1 MTGRGVAQ
9 DTSGVRANAVL
20 SGQVA
25 VVTGATKGLG
35 LAIAREFLN
44 SGASVMIAS
53 RREAAVNETVASLG
67 AACGDLARVRCMAA
81 DVADLAQVEALGKA
95 ANGWH
100 GHLDVWVNNAG
111 ITAPYGP
118 SMALHPHA
126 FTGVVHTNVLGT
138 YHGSLVA
145 LRYLVPRGQGRL
157 INILGR
163 GDRQVVPY
171 LATYGASKAWVRAF
185 TLALASE
192 YRATGVGIHAFN
204 PGLMRTDFMTETEA
218 ITGFGSKLRALR
230 VVLRLIGTDPEVPA
244 RTVVWLASRATEG
257 KTGLEKAVFGR
268 LGLMGHSA
276 REGIA
281 WLRGKVGP
289 VELKIR
295 EVPASGP
302 SAPPPG

>member
-67 AACGDLARVRCMAA
+67 AACGDLARVRGMAA

-100 GHLDVWVNNAG
+100 GHLDIWVNNAG

-126 FTGVVHTNVLGT
+126 FSGVIHTNVLGT

>member
-67 AACGDLARVRCMAA
+67 AACGDLARVRGMAA

-145 LRYLVPRGQGRL
+145 LRYLVPRLQGRL

>member
-1 MTGRGVAQ
+1 
-9 DTSGVRANAVL
+9 
-20 SGQVA
+20 
-25 VVTGATKGLG
+25 
-35 LAIAREFLN
+35 
-44 SGASVMIAS
+44 
-53 RREAAVNETVASLG
+53 
-67 AACGDLARVRCMAA
+67 
-81 DVADLAQVEALGKA
+81 ALGKA

>member
-1 MTGRGVAQ
+1 MTDRGVAPG
-9 DTSGVRANAVL
+9 TAGLRAGGVL
-20 SGQVA
+20 SGHVA

-35 LAIAREFLN
+35 LAIARAFVD
-44 SGASVMIAS
+44 SGASVMVAS
-53 RREAAVNETVASLG
+53 RRETAVNEIVVALG
-67 AACGDLARVRCMAA
+67 NDCGDPTRVRGMAV

-95 ANGWH
+95 AKDWQ
-100 GHLDVWVNNAG
+100 GHLDIWVNNAG

-118 SMALHPHA
+118 SMALDPRS
-126 FTGVVHTNVLGT
+126 FTSVIHTNILGT
-138 YHGSLVA
+138 YHGSLIA
-145 LRYLVPRGQGRL
+145 LRYLVPSGQGRL

-204 PGLMRTDFMTETEA
+204 PGLMRTDFMTQTEA
-218 ITGFGSKLRALR
+218 IAGFGAKLRALR
-230 VVLRLIGTDPEVPA
+230 VVLRLIGTDPDVPA
-244 RTVVWLASRATEG
+244 RTVVWLASRATDG
-257 KTGLEKAVFGR
+257 KTGLDKAVFGR
-268 LGLMGHSA
+268 LGLAGHAA

-289 VELKIR
+289 VELQIR

-302 SAPPPG
+302 SAPVPG

>member
-67 AACGDLARVRCMAA
+67 AACGDLARVRGMAA

-302 SAPPPG
+302 SVPPPG

>member
-1 MTGRGVAQ
+1 
-9 DTSGVRANAVL
+9 
-20 SGQVA
+20 
-25 VVTGATKGLG
+25 
-35 LAIAREFLN
+35 
-44 SGASVMIAS
+44 MIAS

-67 AACGDLARVRCMAA
+67 AACGDLARVRGMAA

>member
-67 AACGDLARVRCMAA
+67 AACGDLARVRGMSA

-100 GHLDVWVNNAG
+100 GHLDIWVNNAG

-118 SMALHPHA
+118 SMALDPHA
-126 FTGVVHTNVLGT
+126 FTGVIHTNVLGT

-163 GDRQVVPY
+163 GDRQVD
-171 LATYGASKAWVRAF
+171 
-185 TLALASE
+185 
-192 YRATGVGIHAFN
+192 GVSRNRGWHPCIQ
-204 PGLMRTDFMTETEA
+204 P
-218 ITGFGSKLRALR
+218 
-230 VVLRLIGTDPEVPA
+230 GTDADRLHDRNRGDYGVWLETPRASRGAAFDRDRPRGSGPDGCLAGFTGDRRQDRPRQGGVRKA
-244 RTVVWLASRATEG
+244 RTNGSR
-257 KTGLEKAVFGR
+257 R
-268 LGLMGHSA
+268 PRGHCVA
-276 REGIA
+276 PREG
-281 WLRGKVGP
+281 RT
-289 VELKIR
+289 
-295 EVPASGP
+295 SGTADP
-302 SAPPPG
+302 

>member
-1 MTGRGVAQ
+1 MTDRGVAPG
-9 DTSGVRANAVL
+9 TAAFRASNIL

-35 LAIAREFLN
+35 LAIARAFVDT
-44 SGASVMIAS
+44 GASVMIAS
-53 RREAAVNETVASLG
+53 RRETAVNETVMALG
-67 AACGDLARVRCMAA
+67 AACGDPARVRGMVV
-81 DVADLAQVEALGKA
+81 DVADLAQVEALGTA
-95 ANGWH
+95 ANDWQGY
-100 GHLDVWVNNAG
+100 LNIWVNNAG

-118 SMALHPHA
+118 SMALDPRL
-126 FTGVVHTNVLGT
+126 FTGVIHTNILGT

-145 LRYLVPRGQGRL
+145 LRHLVPRGQGRL

-218 ITGFGSKLRALR
+218 IAGFGAKLRALR

-244 RTVVWLASRATEG
+244 QTVVWLASQATAG
-257 KTGLEKAVFGR
+257 KTGLDKAVFGR
-268 LGLMGHSA
+268 LGLAGHA
-276 REGIA
+276 VREGIA

-289 VELKIR
+289 VELQIR
-295 EVPASGP
+295 EVPAAGP
-302 SAPPPG
+302 SAPVPD

>member
-67 AACGDLARVRCMAA
+67 AACGDLARVRGMSA

-100 GHLDVWVNNAG
+100 GHLDIWVNNAG

-118 SMALHPHA
+118 SMALDPHV
-126 FTGVVHTNVLGT
+126 FTGVIHTNVLGT

-145 LRYLVPRGQGRL
+145 LRHLVPRGQGRL

-185 TLALASE
+185 TLALATE

-257 KTGLEKAVFGR
+257 KTGLDKAVFGR
-268 LGLMGHSA
+268 LGLMGHAA

-289 VELKIR
+289 VELQIR
-295 EVPASGP
+295 EVPATGP
-302 SAPPPG
+302 SAPVPG

>member
-9 DTSGVRANAVL
+9 DTSGARANAVL

-67 AACGDLARVRCMAA
+67 AACGDLARVRGMAA

>member
-1 MTGRGVAQ
+1 
-9 DTSGVRANAVL
+9 
-20 SGQVA
+20 
-25 VVTGATKGLG
+25 
-35 LAIAREFLN
+35 
-44 SGASVMIAS
+44 
-53 RREAAVNETVASLG
+53 VNETVASLG
-67 AACGDLARVRCMAA
+67 AACGDLARVRGMAA

-118 SMALHPHA
+118 SMALDPHA
-126 FTGVVHTNVLGT
+126 FTGVIHTNVLGT

-257 KTGLEKAVFGR
+257 KTGLDKAVFGR
-268 LGLMGHSA
+268 LGLMGHAA

-289 VELKIR
+289 VELQIR
-295 EVPASGP
+295 EVPATGP
-302 SAPPPG
+302 SAPVPG

>member
-9 DTSGVRANAVL
+9 DTSRVRANAVL

-67 AACGDLARVRCMAA
+67 AACGDLARVRGMAA